1 MLGEYIEAE
10 NPNAAEAFPYCVRE
24 TAYGRTLSFDPAF
37 HVMHWHDDVQFLYVA
52 EGTIEVQTLEDLVT
66 IRQGEGCFLGK
77 DVVHCVRS
85 TKTAH
90 YYNFL
95 YPADRLRLAPD
106 SPAND
111 DIALVT
117 SGTALPLCP
126 LTAATDWERRA
137 LALLQ
142 ELVSFTKETPDAFP
156 CHVLVRLLALVLLL
170 RTHAPLEHG
179 KAAEDSNAIRTKQV
193 LRYIA
198 AHYAEDITLEDF
210 AQSAHCSKSAC
221 LRAFRI
227 SLKTTPYKYLIE
239 YRLEQA
245 ALLLRQTQTPIGE
258 IAEAVG
264 FHQFSLFGKSF
275 KRMTGQTPK
284 DYRKAQAMTI

>member
-1 MLGEYIEAE
+1 MPDEYIEAE

-24 TAYGRTLSFDPAF
+24 TAYGKTLSFDPAF
-37 HVMHWHDDVQFLYVA
+37 HVMHWHDDVQFLYV
-52 EGTIEVQTLEDLVT
+52 EDGTIEVQTLEDLVT

-95 YPADRLRLAPD
+95 YPADRLRFATD

-117 SGTALPLCP
+117 SGAALPICP
-126 LTAATDWERRA
+126 LTDATNWGHRA
-137 LALLQ
+137 LALLRDLVGFTQQ
-142 ELVSFTKETPDAFP
+142 EPNAFA

-179 KAAEDSNAIRTKQV
+179 KATEDSNTLRTKQI

-198 AHYAEDITLEDF
+198 AHYAEGITLEDL

-221 LRAFRI
+221 LRAFRL
-227 SLKTTPYKYLIE
+227 SLNTTPYKYLIE

-284 DYRKAQAMTI
+284 EYRKAQALTI